1 MHFQGQKE
9 KTCKGPAGTGCH
21 CDDAPQ
27 SQSTQP
33 AAAAAARLPGKVLYG
48 SQKGTA
54 ASFANQ
60 LVRQA
65 ATFGVEL
72 QAVDL
77 ETYEVEQLWKE
88 HLVLLVLSTY
98 ENGSAPDSAR
108 YKSMFA
114 ADISMACLAFCQK
127 QMSLHLFDI
136 WLDGP
141 ELLERNQAAALWPSL
156 LSCNFIHQI
165 TLMQRM

>member
-1 MHFQGQKE
+1 MHLQDQTKRI
-9 KTCKGPAGTGCH
+9 CKGPAGTGCH
-21 CDDAPQ
+21 CADLPQ
-27 SQSTQP
+27 SQSKQP

-54 ASFANQ
+54 AAFANQ

-72 QAVDL
+72 QAMDL
-77 ETYEVEQLWKE
+77 ESYEVEQLWKE

-108 YKSMFA
+108 YKGIFA
-114 ADISMACLAFCQK
+114 ADMTMTCLAILLAANELVFVR
-127 QMSLHLFDI
+127 LGI
-136 WLDGP
+136 WRDDT
-141 ELLERNQAAALWPSL
+141 ELL
-156 LSCNFIHQI
+156 
-165 TLMQRM
+165 

>member
-1 MHFQGQKE
+1 MHFQGQRE
-9 KTCKGPAGTGCH
+9 KICKGPAGTGCH
-21 CDDAPQ
+21 CADPPQ

-54 ASFANQ
+54 ALFANQ

-88 HLVLLVLSTY
+88 HLVLLVLSLLTGLHICKVC
-98 ENGSAPDSAR
+98 ELFSSCCPKGHCSTNALP
-108 YKSMFA
+108 
-114 ADISMACLAFCQK
+114 LCQG
-127 QMSLHLFDI
+127 I
-136 WLDGP
+136 AG
-141 ELLERNQAAALWPSL
+141 AISL
-156 LSCNFIHQI
+156 LLPYVFVHV
-165 TLMQRM
+165 

>member
-1 MHFQGQKE
+1 MHVQGQRE
-9 KTCKGPAGTGCH
+9 KICKGPAGTGCQ
-21 CDDAPQ
+21 CADPPQ

-33 AAAAAARLPGKVLYG
+33 AAAAATRLPGKVLYG

-72 QAVDL
+72 QAVDIK
-77 ETYEVEQLWKE
+77 TYEVEQLWKE
-88 HLVLLVLSTY
+88 HLVLLALSTY

-108 YKSMFA
+108 YK
-114 ADISMACLAFCQK
+114 ACLQLTCARHF
-127 QMSLHLFDI
+127 
-136 WLDGP
+136 
-141 ELLERNQAAALWPSL
+141 WPFARSK
-156 LSCNFIHQI
+156 
-165 TLMQRM
+165 

>member
-1 MHFQGQKE
+1 MHFQDQTK
-9 KTCKGPAGTGCH
+9 KICKGPAGTGCH
-21 CDDAPQ
+21 CADPHQ
-27 SQSTQP
+27 SPSTQP
-33 AAAAAARLPGKVLYG
+33 AAARLPGKVLYG

-72 QAVDL
+72 QAMDL

-108 YKSMFA
+108 YKGMLA
-114 ADISMACLAFCQK
+114 ADMSMTCLAI
-127 QMSLHLFDI
+127 LLAAT
-136 WLDGP
+136 
-141 ELLERNQAAALWPSL
+141 ELV
-156 LSCNFIHQI
+156 
-165 TLMQRM
+165 